1 VGLPLAIEDLL
12 SFVDFVGVLEVGVG
26 VVEVDEVVVEVEE
39 AELVELAELG
49 FDVKEADEISVAGA
63 DEAGLD

>member
-26 VVEVDEVVVEVEE
+26 VVEVDDVVVEVEE